1 MVPLITFVNTDSRT
15 GYRERYEKKK
25 NAKVTLKIVWG
36 EGKGRGGEGRGVSR
50 LYGGRGN
57 EISLKL
63 TVNHLLNRLLFLCQ
77 SCGR

>member
-36 EGKGRGGEGRGVSR
+36 EGKGRGGEGS
-50 LYGGRGN
+50 
-57 EISLKL
+57 E
-63 TVNHLLNRLLFLCQ
+63 
-77 SCGR
+77 